1 VLNCGLSAIRDAD
14 RAKGTISQMHRA
26 RFRSPAQVPAL
37 ALALA
42 LGLAAVPALAQ
53 QGGGGGG
60 GGGGGAQQGG
70 GASQPPHVAGA
81 RLMETVATLRG
92 RKAIGNVPGFTPIVS
107 GRQGEQLEVIADPQ
121 SYRLRLRTVQDSLW
135 TQLSYQNQVNRRGD
149 PADILGLSVGT
160 HMDLRANT
168 VLGALAL
175 VDLLDQDVGSGRAHG
190 AGWLVGLYVAGNH
203 PRPKLSYDLAVLAG
217 RGTSAL
223 DPVGTYSDDVI
234 ANRLLVTGNLTQHFD
249 TGPLRITPSLNLK
262 YAREAWPAYTD
273 GLGYR
278 FSSETYE
285 FVETRARLRMEYAFG
300 PRSRSPRIDGSI
312 SLTRLDDL
320 SPTDR
325 SSRYGAVELGLTLPV
340 SRMSSVRV
348 TWKRDRIGDTAPST
362 EDVQFRLTLR
372 F

>member
-1 VLNCGLSAIRDAD
+1 MLNCGISAIGVAD

-26 RFRSPAQVPAL
+26 RFRTPAQVPAL
-37 ALALA
+37 TLALA

-60 GGGGGAQQGG
+60 GGGMRQGD
-70 GASQPPHVAGA
+70 GASQLPHVSGA

-107 GRQGEQLEVIADPQ
+107 GREGERLEVIADPQ
-121 SYRLRLRTVQDSLW
+121 SYRLRLRTVQDNVW
-135 TQLSYQNQVNRRGD
+135 AQLSYQNQVNRRGD
-149 PADILGLSVGT
+149 PADILGASVGT
-160 HMDLRANT
+160 HMDLGGNT

-175 VDLLDQDVGSGRAHG
+175 IDLLDQDVGSGRAHG
-190 AGWLVGLYVAGNH
+190 AGWLVGLYVAGNQ
-203 PRPKLSYDLAVLAG
+203 PRPNLSYDLAVLAG
-217 RGTSAL
+217 QGASEL
-223 DPVGTYSDDVI
+223 DPVGTYSDDVT
-234 ANRLLVTGNLTQHFD
+234 ADRLLVSGNLTQHFD

-262 YAREAWPAYTD
+262 YARESWPAYTD
-273 GLGYR
+273 GLGHR

-300 PRSRSPRIDGSI
+300 PRSRSPRVDGSI
-312 SLTRLDDL
+312 SLTGLEDL
-320 SPTDR
+320 SPTDS

-340 SRMSSVRV
+340 SRMSNVRV
-348 TWKRDRIGDTAPST
+348 TWKRDRIGDAAPST
-362 EDVQFRLTLR
+362 DDVQFRLTLR